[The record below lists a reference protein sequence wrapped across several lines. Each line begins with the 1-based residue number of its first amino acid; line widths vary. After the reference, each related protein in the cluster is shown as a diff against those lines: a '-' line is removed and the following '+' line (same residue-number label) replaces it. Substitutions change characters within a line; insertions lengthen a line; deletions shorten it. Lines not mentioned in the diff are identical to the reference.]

1 MTPQPQ
7 CEQQQHDEPCED
19 VHLHSPPTVGSAGV
33 DSPAVASVVVV
44 GATAD
49 SVVEAPMVDSV
60 VEAPMVARAATETKP
75 MKANDTKA
83 KAATLFASGVLV
95 DASGS
100 VVIAK

>member
-49 SVVEAPMVDSV
+49 SVVEAPMV
-60 VEAPMVARAATETKP
+60 ARAATETKP
-75 MKANDTKA
+75 MEANDTKA
-83 KAATLFASGVLV
+83 K
-95 DASGS
+95 
-100 VVIAK
+100 

>member
-49 SVVEAPMVDSV
+49 SVVGDDSV
-60 VEAPMVARAATETKP
+60 VEAPMARAATETKP
-75 MKANDTKA
+75 MEANDTKA
-83 KAATLFASGVLV
+83 K
-95 DASGS
+95 
-100 VVIAK
+100 